1 MSGSQGS
8 AASASSSSAQPPQP
22 VQQLPEPN
30 LELEGELID
39 ADTANTEVP
48 EPGDTQ
54 SRLQHALAALC
65 LRHKPSETI
74 EPRMLR
80 VFLDRV
86 VPDAYR
92 IQPKDT
98 LLAMLMHKHFSIHV
112 STTREAVG
120 KTSPSKHETSY
131 AVQYR
136 NLCIVGPD
144 PKYNTDRTFAE
155 ESEERLRVHYMYLKS
170 ILSTHPDSTIRE
182 LKWTQSDVVTWFKEA
197 KIKKRS
203 KKVVTCNVQ
212 FPPLSFIHVPFEVLR
227 VIINDAFC
235 ESPHATIH
243 SALRATIT
251 GAHVVEVF
259 GEKDGWRV
267 WDQAPSGTWEKVG
280 TPPDG
285 AVFRTDQQPTYHAH
299 GVLWGIEFLL
309 APAPKPSSEGAPKRQ
324 RLTIL
329 GAWLQAKGEGQG
341 QVGTAEAPLPLP
353 KLGMHCV
360 GSSSALFFALM
371 SSISAALA
379 ARAQPPAP
387 AAVPI
392 SSGRLAELGSGN
404 PSAGSSAGASNPSPA
419 TPALWEAPA
428 VGGAQEQQQ
437 QGPPPQQKMRRTPRA
452 CRLPTAQL
460 CWRLL
465 QLCKSTWCLHS

>member
-22 VQQLPEPN
+22 VQQLPEQD

-98 LLAMLMHKHFSIHV
+98 LLAMLMHKHFSIPV
-112 STTREAVG
+112 LTTREAVG

-131 AVQYR
+131 GVQYR

-155 ESEERLRVHYMYLKS
+155 ESEERLRAHYMYLKS

-203 KKVVTCNVQ
+203 KKVVSCNVQ

-267 WDQAPSGTWEKVG
+267 WDQAPSGTWEKVV

-285 AVFRTDQQPTYHAH
+285 EADSRAH
-299 GVLWGIEFLL
+299 FGPLDL
-309 APAPKPSSEGAPKRQ
+309 
-324 RLTIL
+324 
-329 GAWLQAKGEGQG
+329 
-341 QVGTAEAPLPLP
+341 EA
-353 KLGMHCV
+353 GW
-360 GSSSALFFALM
+360 
-371 SSISAALA
+371 
-379 ARAQPPAP
+379 
-387 AAVPI
+387 
-392 SSGRLAELGSGN
+392 
-404 PSAGSSAGASNPSPA
+404 SNPGKKRF
-419 TPALWEAPA
+419 W
-428 VGGAQEQQQ
+428 
-437 QGPPPQQKMRRTPRA
+437 
-452 CRLPTAQL
+452 
-460 CWRLL
+460 
-465 QLCKSTWCLHS
+465 